1 VGYVP
6 ALRTPISRDVDEI
19 DIHGDDSIASLPIA
33 KGYIS
38 PQVQEILDKCR
49 ESLDQS
55 YGSSSETKR
64 AALVNAYFKPV
75 AQELEPG
82 GFFHPSYTLVD
93 KFSAVKE
100 KALQDIQ
107 RDKDAGI
114 FKRKISNKSKGGGGV
129 VDTEDGQ
136 LRRTKQNSIE
146 MARLKEQSRQ
156 VKNQS
161 EE

>member
-100 KALQDIQ
+100 KACKIYNEIKMRESLRERSATNQ
-107 RDKDAGI
+107 REGAE
-114 FKRKISNKSKGGGGV
+114 SL
-129 VDTEDGQ
+129 T
-136 LRRTKQNSIE
+136 LRMDSSGEPNRTQ
-146 MARLKEQSRQ
+146 
-156 VKNQS
+156 
-161 EE
+161 